1 MTSKWSLPFYISS
14 YLLIQLVPGKEGG
27 WSIIVSGD
35 AKISSLNSFN
45 SLSENFPSSSNIIV
59 DHQCLEKELITE
71 LMDWERGFFFVS
83 NL

>member
-27 WSIIVSGD
+27 SIIVSGD
-35 AKISSLNSFN
+35 AKISSLHSFN

-59 DHQCLEKELITE
+59 DHQCPEKELITE

>member
-27 WSIIVSGD
+27 SIIVSGD

-45 SLSENFPSSSNIIV
+45 LLSENFPSSSNIIV

>member
-1 MTSKWSLPFYISS
+1 MTSKWSLPFYISW

-27 WSIIVSGD
+27 SIIVSGD

-45 SLSENFPSSSNIIV
+45 LLSENFPSSSNIIV
-59 DHQCLEKELITE
+59 DHQCPEIELITE